1 MFSLWET
8 EHHIQGHHHTDLLS
22 NTTEESK
29 GCSNKVSFL
38 FYNKP
43 RLIPIESRPK
53 KFVVVVVVIDVLVVV
68 VVVVLLLLLL
78 LVLVIVVVLINVGP
92 RNLSLGQ

>member
-68 VVVVLLLLLL
+68 VLLLLLL
-78 LVLVIVVVLINVGP
+78 LVIVIVVVLINVGP

>member
-53 KFVVVVVVIDVLVVV
+53 KIVVVVVVIDVLVVV
-68 VVVVLLLLLL
+68 VLLLLLL
-78 LVLVIVVVLINVGP
+78 LVIVIVVVLINVGP